1 MSNREILVQKFGGTS
16 LADLRGF
23 EASAAIIGQYAA
35 ERQVVVV
42 LSAVKGV
49 TDLLLAAI
57 DTAVA
62 GEDGAVHLRE
72 AFERQQAI
80 VDDLARQGVAT
91 PEAIA
96 FFREQ
101 EEILFRRIEGIR
113 LLGQCPDEARA
124 RILAS
129 GEGFSSRLM
138 VDVLNHRGI
147 RAQWSDTDVLPLAN
161 DDWLDSLVDIEAA
174 APRLRERLGAESQVM
189 VLPGFYGI
197 NARGTIQLLGRNGTD
212 YSAAAGEPV
221 TGEGDNEV
229 ISQPAPMSCIQVPM
243 LETSVAIHNA
253 R

>member
-1 MSNREILVQKFGGTS
+1 MSSKQAAKEILVQKFGGTS

-23 EASAAIIGQYAA
+23 EASAGVIAQYVG

-72 AFERQQAI
+72 AFARQRAI
-80 VDDLARQGVAT
+80 VEELAAQGVPT
-91 PEAIA
+91 PEASA
-96 FFREQ
+96 FFAEQ
-101 EEILFRRIEGIR
+101 EEILNRRIEGIR

-138 VDVLNHRGI
+138 VDVLNHQGV
-147 RAQWSDTDVLPLAN
+147 RAQWSDADVLPLAN
-161 DDWLDSLVDIEAA
+161 EDWMD
-174 APRLRERLGAESQVM
+174 
-189 VLPGFYGI
+189 
-197 NARGTIQLLGRNGTD
+197 
-212 YSAAAGEPV
+212 
-221 TGEGDNEV
+221 
-229 ISQPAPMSCIQVPM
+229 
-243 LETSVAIHNA
+243 
-253 R
+253 

>member
-80 VDDLARQGVAT
+80 VDDLA
-91 PEAIA
+91 AILV
-96 FFREQ
+96 
-101 EEILFRRIEGIR
+101 IYRRTDSVD
-113 LLGQCPDEARA
+113 PDMDAA
-124 RILAS
+124 LW
-129 GEGFSSRLM
+129 
-138 VDVLNHRGI
+138 DRG
-147 RAQWSDTDVLPLAN
+147 
-161 DDWLDSLVDIEAA
+161 
-174 APRLRERLGAESQVM
+174 
-189 VLPGFYGI
+189 
-197 NARGTIQLLGRNGTD
+197 GR
-212 YSAAAGEPV
+212 
-221 TGEGDNEV
+221 
-229 ISQPAPMSCIQVPM
+229 
-243 LETSVAIHNA
+243 